1 MYLLGTFKSRRRVC
15 FWSLGK
21 GSYIWTLSPWPV
33 TYQPQPYGVF
43 KLSSVRFAISL
54 TDPSSLRIVM
64 IIISHKST
72 SYLPKSSLLRPI
84 CFFAARHQVA
94 SCLWRQFSFYTT
106 CANLSVRVRV
116 RLSSSSLSWASSSS
130 SPPLKL
136 SSSSSHLIWSDDI
149 QFFSDNI

>member
-1 MYLLGTFKSRRRVC
+1 MYLLGKFKSRRRVC

-54 TDPSSLRIVM
+54 TDPSSLRIVV

-116 RLSSSSLSWASSSS
+116 RDY
-130 SPPLKL
+130 
-136 SSSSSHLIWSDDI
+136 HHHHCHEHHHHHHHH
-149 QFFSDNI
+149 